1 MREFRMS
8 GSVEGAVGNRRPY
21 SDPTNTEQARSTAFV
36 SRYTDPNMTLATRS
50 GRGNIVPRWHLR
62 RRRDW

>member
-21 SDPTNTEQARSTAFV
+21 SDPTTERTSPIDCGCKPTTWTPFTTACSSDGPV
-36 SRYTDPNMTLATRS
+36 QHYSQVAVATY
-50 GRGNIVPRWHLR
+50 W
-62 RRRDW
+62 

>member
-21 SDPTNTEQARSTAFV
+21 SDQRIRNKPRSTAFV